1 MGAPAG
7 LVIRPFGA
15 ADAGGLLS
23 ILLPVFRAGETY
35 TVDPDITEEAALAYW
50 GSAEKTVSVA
60 EVHGHIIGSYY
71 MRPNQSGGGA
81 HVCNCG
87 FVTDP
92 AAQGRGVA
100 QAMLDHALAAATAQG
115 YRAMQFNFVVSSNH
129 RAVDLWQRAGF
140 AVVGRLPAAFAHP
153 KLGFVDALVMWK
165 DLPGKPI

>member
-15 ADAGGLLS
+15 ADAGGLLAS
-23 ILLPVFRAGETY
+23 LLPVFRAGETY
-35 TVDPDITEEAALAYW
+35 TVDPDISEAGALAYW
-50 GSAEKTVSVA
+50 CSAEKTVSVA

-71 MRPNQSGGGA
+71 LRPNQAGGGA

-100 QAMLDHALAAATAQG
+100 QAMLDHALAAATVQG

-140 AVVGRLPAAFAHP
+140 GIVGRLPAAFAHP
-153 KLGFVDALVMWK
+153 RLGFVDALVMWK
-165 DLPGKPI
+165 DLPGPPA